1 MLIQANQDKI
11 VKIIDV
17 AAEDLNKLG
26 NILNDEN
33 QKQVSSILKNVRKG
47 TEDIDQLA
55 KNTDEMMKELKSLVK
70 KVNDQFSVVEEMI
83 NDISVL
89 IKPFSN
95 RSESLAKNLDEIL
108 EKACLLFLI

>member
-1 MLIQANQDKI
+1 M
-11 VKIIDV
+11 
-17 AAEDLNKLG
+17 
-26 NILNDEN
+26 
-33 QKQVSSILKNVRKG
+33 
-47 TEDIDQLA
+47 
-55 KNTDEMMKELKSLVK
+55 
-70 KVNDQFSVVEEMI
+70 NDQFSVVEEMI